1 MSPIETTES
10 STQTSPISEEEELLL
25 KEHIQ
30 FHSEMK
36 DFLERALLKGQNEGV
51 LALRV
56 FIKNKPKKPKTSL
69 NRLFLEDNSPQN
81 DETESSTHEYLKTK
95 LTQESLPIFSSL
107 SLSDSES
114 WNTVSEKIKNTNQRC
129 QRGSGVCLSG
139 HIQLGH
145 LLEAGQN
152 CIETRSFSV
161 ERKELLMSGFEK
173 MYKCHLAMQGN
184 YEQLPG
190 LFNLSLGCT
199 TLLCLL
205 RRSISAFQASVEF
218 LKFRNTKNFGRWL
231 PELAMTK
238 GLRSAVSKDGFS

>member
-1 MSPIETTES
+1 MSLDWDDSYDFDMSPIETTES

-145 LLEAGQN
+145 LLEAGAKLYRDEKLLGRAEGTFDEW
-152 CIETRSFSV
+152 I
-161 ERKELLMSGFEK
+161 RKNVQMSSRHARKLRAVARVIQPFPRL
-173 MYKCHLAMQGN
+173 HNLA
-184 YEQLPG
+184 
-190 LFNLSLGCT
+190 LSLT
-199 TLLCLL
+199 EVYQRLPSI
-205 RRSISAFQASVEF
+205 RRVLEIQEYKEFWSLAS
-218 LKFRNTKNFGRWL
+218 
-231 PELAMTK
+231 
-238 GLRSAVSKDGFS
+238 

>member
-1 MSPIETTES
+1 MSLDWDDSYDFDMSPIETTES

-145 LLEAGQN
+145 LLEAGAKLYRD
-152 CIETRSFSV
+152 EKLLGRAEGTFDEWV
-161 ERKELLMSGFEK
+161 RKNVQMSSRHARKLRAVARVIQPFPRL
-173 MYKCHLAMQGN
+173 HNLA
-184 YEQLPG
+184 
-190 LFNLSLGCT
+190 LSLT
-199 TLLCLL
+199 EVYKRLPSI
-205 RRSISAFQASVEF
+205 RRVLEIKEYKEFWSLAS
-218 LKFRNTKNFGRWL
+218 
-231 PELAMTK
+231 
-238 GLRSAVSKDGFS
+238 